1 LLKAAWADLRA
12 TIHFFPLVRE
22 LVASSLKT
30 ENVGTVLGYLWWLLH
45 PLMQMGAY
53 VILVDVILQGS
64 QRRFV
69 LLVLTTLLAWKFFS
83 AGVRDAINTTL
94 NKEGRMRQIAF
105 PKVVFPLST
114 MFADMIRFLV
124 GLLVVLAVSPI
135 WGLYPSKATPFL
147 LVVTF
152 VQLIFGLAFAVLFSA
167 LNFFLRDIGNFVTYM
182 FPLWY
187 YISPGLY
194 RLDQV
199 PPGWMHYYMINPFA
213 TLLPAYQE
221 IILDQQLPNFRDLGI
236 VFGGSCIF
244 LVAAYLVFVRL
255 QSSFAK
261 VN

>member
-1 LLKAAWADLRA
+1 M
-12 TIHFFPLVRE
+12 PLVRE
-22 LVASSLKT
+22 LVSSSLKT
-30 ENVGTVLGYLWWLLH
+30 ENVGTILGYLWWLLH

-53 VILVDVILQGS
+53 VILVNVILQGS

-69 LLVLTTLLAWKFFS
+69 LLVLITLLAWKFFS

-94 NKEGRMRQIAF
+94 NKESRMRQVAF
-105 PKVVFPLST
+105 PKVVLPLST
-114 MFADMIRFLV
+114 MLADMMRFLV
-124 GLLVVLAVSPI
+124 GLVVVIAVAPI
-135 WGLYPSKATPFL
+135 WGLYPSRATPFL

-152 VQLIFGLAFAVLFSA
+152 VQLIFGLAFAILFSA
-167 LNFFLRDIGNFVTYM
+167 LNFFLRDIGNFVTYA

-199 PPGWMHYYMINPFA
+199 PHSWMHYYMINPFA
-213 TLLPAYQE
+213 TLLPAYQD
-221 IILDQQLPNFRDLGI
+221 IILDEQMPNFRNLGI
-236 VFGGSCIF
+236 LFGASCVF
-244 LVAAYLVFVRL
+244 LAVAYATFVRL